1 MCVEIVPSK
10 GPSRANFIGD
20 MVAAAAFAR
29 MPAPSQALDYSAV
42 LPPPPGAMVSGNA
55 RAASIAASSPFVRQ
69 TYATTLGLANQ
80 IADTGLRA
88 SVIDLLRDPKPTFLK
103 NYPTLEAREALRQAF
118 VREKFVDE
126 GVPLTGL
133 FPPNADAQSA
143 PQPFWSASGSADGSH
158 HAYPGG
164 LTVHECFN
172 ATMATHYARS
182 YDDLYFSGRSV
193 ISRDTAIGT
202 ALFHDA
208 MKSIVFQ
215 WNDDGTPFA
224 EATICGTG
232 AHHVLS
238 GAEAL
243 ARGRSARFVI
253 TLLSAHAAPSLG
265 DEDKVVTWCRA
276 AAMLAGVD
284 PIRFGLLRLDNET
297 YRLAPDAVP
306 IEAFVNY
313 LSDHDYVLSVHA
325 MHVVRAA
332 LRPRVSDVWEINT
345 ILARRSAIALYQ
357 VLSDDGERGFDR
369 EVDRV
374 LSSSP

>member
-1 MCVEIVPSK
+1 MCVEPGPS
-10 GPSRANFIGD
+10 GGTSRANFIGD
-20 MVAAAAFAR
+20 MFAAAAFAR
-29 MPAPSQALDYSAV
+29 MPAPGQSRDYSAA
-42 LPPPPGAMVSGNA
+42 LPPPPGALVAGNA
-55 RAASIAASSPFVRQ
+55 RAASIAASSPFVRE

-80 IADTGLRA
+80 IADPALRS
-88 SVIDLLRDPKPTFLK
+88 SVVELLRDPKPTFLK

-118 VREKFVDE
+118 LGEKFIDE
-126 GVPLTGL
+126 HVPLTGL

-143 PQPFWSASGSADGSH
+143 PQPFWSASGSSDGSH

-164 LTVHECFN
+164 LTIHECFN
-172 ATMATHYARS
+172 ATMATHFART
-182 YDDLYFSGRSV
+182 YDDVYFSGRSA
-193 ISRDTAIGT
+193 ISRDTAIGA
-202 ALFHDA
+202 ALYHDC

-265 DEDKVVTWCRA
+265 DEVKVVMWCRA

-284 PIRFGLLRLDNET
+284 PIRFGLLRLEDET
-297 YRLAPDAVP
+297 YRLAPEAVP

-325 MHVVRAA
+325 MHVVRGA
-332 LRPRVSDVWEINT
+332 LRRRVSDLWEINT
-345 ILARRSAIALYQ
+345 LLARRSAIALYQ
-357 VLSDDGERGFDR
+357 ILSDGGERGFDR
-369 EVDRV
+369 EIDRV
-374 LSSSP
+374 LSS